1 MAIRASIRGQLN
13 QHQENKL
20 EEKIGKSTVKE
31 RPMLFSAPMVRALI
45 DGSKTQTR
53 RALKRQPDYPII
65 IANDPHTNRYQIGEK
80 EPVTEA
86 ALLRGCPYGQP
97 GDRIWVRETFGYV
110 SPDEQQRPHSE
121 CNIEYRADLA
131 PGCTDRPGSWPVD
144 ECIGDPERPRWRP
157 SIHMPRRASRILLEI
172 VSVRVERLNACSD
185 ADAVAEGI
193 GLNPSAIG
201 MKLTNPPGESMAI
214 AMYRALWESIN
225 GAGSWA
231 ANPWVWVI
239 EFKRVTP

>member
-1 MAIRASIRGQLN
+1 M
-13 QHQENKL
+13 
-20 EEKIGKSTVKE
+20 EEKTGMVAVKE
-31 RPMLFSAPMVRALI
+31 RPMLFSAPMVRALL

-53 RALKRQPDYPII
+53 RALKWQPDYPII
-65 IANDPHTNRYQIGEK
+65 IATDPHTNRYQIGER

-86 ALLRGCPYGQP
+86 ALLRASPYGQP
-97 GDRIWVRETFGYV
+97 GDRLWVRETFCLDDDGHEEWPV
-110 SPDEQQRPHSE
+110 F
-121 CNIEYRADLA
+121 RADGAKLPQRQPTREPA
-131 PGCTDRPGSWPVD
+131 
-144 ECIGDPERPRWRP
+144 RWTP
-157 SIHMPRRASRILLEI
+157 SIHMPRWASRILLDV
-172 VSVRVERLNACSD
+172 VSLRVERLNDCSD

-214 AMYRALWESIN
+214 AMYHALWDSIN

-231 ANPWVWVI
+231 ANPWVWVV